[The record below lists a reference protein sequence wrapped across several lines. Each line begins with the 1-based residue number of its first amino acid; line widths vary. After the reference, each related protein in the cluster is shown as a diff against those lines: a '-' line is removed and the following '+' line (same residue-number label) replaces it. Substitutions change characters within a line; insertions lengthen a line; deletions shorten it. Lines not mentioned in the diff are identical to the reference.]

1 MKTLDIELNN
11 LLMTYT
17 NFNKKNDEYYSNN
30 RIIIS
35 KPGDKHLTMFIK
47 NNSFHVSRPIKVDKL
62 NFINA
67 LKFVCF
73 VKKTGEYLVRP
84 VDCQYTLTLH
94 IYNSNWVI
102 DKKLDNFKERVP
114 FVRVSKNITIY
125 TNDTKETNDRGFCWS
140 RLDSTQQPK
149 EDTSGSMDWGGFS
162 GGYSRNMFNK
172 F

>member
-1 MKTLDIELNN
+1 MKALDIELND

-17 NFNKKNDEYYSNN
+17 NFNKKNNEYYSNN

-35 KPGDKHLTMFIK
+35 IPGQKHLTLFIK
-47 NNSFHVSRPIKVDKL
+47 NNTFHVSRPIKVDKL

-94 IYNSNWVI
+94 IYNSNWII

-114 FVRVSKNITIY
+114 FVRIPKNITIY
-125 TNDTKETNDRGFCWS
+125 GNNTEEKNDNDRGFCWS
-140 RLDSTQQPK
+140 RLDSSKKPK
-149 EDTSGSMDWGGFS
+149 EEDYCRDSGGFS
-162 GGYSRNMFNK
+162 GGYNPFRSR
-172 F
+172 